1 MGRIYEKSYLDA
13 AQCARICLYSMNEPS
28 SKSLFPWH
36 QSACPRRVF
45 AGYLA
50 KTLLGVGVGMT
61 GRLSI
66 PDALGATV
74 PPKGSR
80 GRASKVIYLYMNGG
94 MSHLDT

>member
-1 MGRIYEKSYLDA
+1 
-13 AQCARICLYSMNEPS
+13 MNDS
-28 SKSLFPWH
+28 ASKSLFPWH
-36 QSACPRRVF
+36 QPACPRRAF

-94 MSHLDT
+94 

>member
-1 MGRIYEKSYLDA
+1 
-13 AQCARICLYSMNEPS
+13 MNEPS

-80 GRASKVIYLYMNGG
+80 GRAFKVIYLYMNGG
-94 MSHLDT
+94 MSHLDTLDPKNDDTVRGPG